1 MNILL
6 TGASGFL
13 GRNLAAALLAAG
25 HQVIPVSRTHGIDFK
40 QQLSPES
47 WLPLLEEIDAVINC
61 VGIIGER
68 GTQRFQALH
77 SDAPIALFQ
86 ACAIAGIK
94 RVIQISALGADEAAF
109 SRYHLS
115 KLAAD
120 NALRRLDLDWFV
132 LRPAI
137 VIGQGGA
144 STQWLRRMAV
154 LPVIPVIGE
163 GQQRLQLVLL
173 QEVVT
178 TVLTCLNSGA
188 SKQTLDVVG
197 PETLIVAEWLQAM
210 RCAQGLGRG
219 KLWHC
224 PPALAM
230 GLARL
235 GRLISPMLSP
245 DSVRMLQAG
254 YHADHRPLEQFLG
267 RELQAVSSQLND
279 PSLELQENLS

>member
-1 MNILL
+1 MKILL
-6 TGASGFL
+6 TGAGGFL
-13 GRNLAAALLAAG
+13 GRNLATALLAAG

-40 QQLSPES
+40 QQLSAAS

-68 GTQRFQALH
+68 GTQRFQTLH

-86 ACAIAGIK
+86 ACAMASIN
-94 RVIQISALGADEAAF
+94 RVIQISALGADETAF

-120 NALRRLDLDWFV
+120 NALRSLDLDWFV

-144 STQWLRRMAV
+144 STQWLRRMAA

-173 QEVVT
+173 QEVVAT
-178 TVLTCLNSGA
+178 ALMCLNTSTT
-188 SKQTLDVVG
+188 KQTLDVVG
-197 PETLIVAEWLQAM
+197 SETLIVAEWLQAM
-210 RCAQGLGRG
+210 RCAQGLGRA
-219 KLWHC
+219 KLWCC

-235 GRLISPMLSP
+235 GGFISPMLSP
-245 DSVRMLQAG
+245 ENLRMLQAG

-267 RELQAVSSQLND
+267 RELQAVSSQLSTPDSALQGN
-279 PSLELQENLS
+279 PS

>member
-13 GRNLAAALLAAG
+13 GRNLATALLAAG
-25 HQVIPVSRTHGIDFK
+25 HQVTPVSRTHGIDFK
-40 QQLSPES
+40 QQLSAAS
-47 WLPLLEEIDAVINC
+47 WLPLLEGINAVINC

-68 GTQRFQALH
+68 GTQRFQTLH

-86 ACAIAGIK
+86 ACAMAGVN

-120 NALRRLDLDWFV
+120 NSLRSLNLDWFV
-132 LRPAI
+132 LRPAV

-144 STQWLRRMAV
+144 STQWLRRMAA

-163 GQQRLQLVLL
+163 GQQCLQLVLL
-173 QEVVT
+173 QEVVA
-178 TVLTCLNSGA
+178 TVLMCLNTSTT
-188 SKQTLDVVG
+188 KQTLDVVG

-224 PPALAM
+224 PPTLAM
-230 GLARL
+230 SLARI
-235 GRLISPMLSP
+235 GRFMSPMLSLENL
-245 DSVRMLQAG
+245 RMLQAG

-267 RELQAVSSQLND
+267 RKLQAVSSQLSTPD
-279 PSLELQENLS
+279 SALQENLS